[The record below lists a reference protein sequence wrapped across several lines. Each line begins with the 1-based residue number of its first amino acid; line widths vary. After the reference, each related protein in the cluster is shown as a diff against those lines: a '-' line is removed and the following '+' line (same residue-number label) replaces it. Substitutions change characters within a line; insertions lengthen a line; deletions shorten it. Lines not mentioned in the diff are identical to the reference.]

1 MRSTSTGGTRTFQNF
16 CAVTS
21 SDFFA
26 YCMHSSFITG
36 YSLSADD
43 RTELAGLPYI
53 PSFATYPNTH
63 RWASHIVALTGMFYH
78 VDDTTPGHGTTSE
91 ERRETTRATMEENEE
106 KIDKENG
113 VESMAVE
120 KALDVGTDQENERVV
135 VIDTVPNDLTIAR

>member
-1 MRSTSTGGTRTFQNF
+1 MCIFQNV

-36 YSLSADD
+36 FSLSADD
-43 RTELAGLPYI
+43 RTEFPGLPYI

-63 RWASHIVALTGMFYH
+63 RWASHIVALTGQFYH
-78 VDDTTPGHGTTSE
+78 VDDIAPGHGTTTE
-91 ERRETTRATMEENEE
+91 ERRETARVTME
-106 KIDKENG
+106 ENG

-120 KALDVGTDQENERVV
+120 KALDVGTDQKNVRVV
-135 VIDTVPNDLTIAR
+135 VMDTEPEDLAGAR